1 MVSSSDGLRLPPPWV
16 TPAAGLP
23 NREVLPVIIVQR
35 RRLLYPAYVQDYLDR
50 VTAADVAAGDSSGL
64 EVGVTDAMS
73 AFIQDLV
80 SISYLGVSANVI
92 SQAAST
98 IKAAPIMAGARTQ
111 PGALVPLVG
120 AAPTQFGTAGGW
132 NYNRKTGLLANGTN
146 NYLNSNRNNNADP
159 QNNKHF
165 SVYATARNSESAFR
179 SYIGTAYVSG
189 TSYGSQLASGFTA
202 SRLSARFHD
211 ATTATSTGNLH
222 TANGLFGASRSSS
235 SNYVLR
241 GSGINETI
249 TVASNPPSSNNMFV
263 FARNLD
269 GSPNLY
275 SDGRVAFYSIGE
287 SLTLSLLEARLLT
300 LINAFAAAI
309 P

>member
-1 MVSSSDGLRLPPPWV
+1 MWLVNPYRFGVPYDSDAQSYITAVETADGQALETGVRDAINSFVVGCKADGIW
-16 TPAAGLP
+16 AA
-23 NREVLPVIIVQR
+23 
-35 RRLLYPAYVQDYLDR
+35 
-50 VTAADVAAGDSSGL
+50 
-64 EVGVTDAMS
+64 
-73 AFIQDLV
+73 
-80 SISYLGVSANVI
+80 
-92 SQAAST
+92 
-98 IKAAPIMAGARTQ
+98 IKASCIMAGARTLS
-111 PGALVPLVG
+111 GALVPLVG
-120 AAPTQFGTAGGW
+120 AAPTNVNFVSGD
-132 NYNRKTGLLANGTN
+132 YNRKTGLLGNGTTK
-146 NYLNSNRNNNADP
+146 YLNSNRNNNADP
-159 QNNKHF
+159 QNNKHL

-275 SDGRVAFYSIGE
+275 SDARLSFYSIGE
-287 SLTLSLLEARLLT
+287 SLTLSLLEARVST
-300 LINAFAAAI
+300 LMSAFAAAI